1 MKHKY
6 ILGSINIC
14 ILILSIILLLI
25 GIINIKLL
33 SQTQLILLIISSI
46 ITVLISIRTYLS
58 KKVNIYNIGVMLTI
72 ILNLIVI
79 YNINALNNDYSYI
92 NNVISEKYQYNDY
105 YILVKK
111 NTKYSSLDKINNKK
125 VGILRN
131 NRINVESTINN
142 KVKINYIEYGNNQ
155 ELLNSI
161 DNNEVQAIIISK
173 RTYQK
178 LNNEEKLGKYHK
190 IYTSKVKE
198 SL

>member
-1 MKHKY
+1 
-6 ILGSINIC
+6 
-14 ILILSIILLLI
+14 
-25 GIINIKLL
+25 
-33 SQTQLILLIISSI
+33 
-46 ITVLISIRTYLS
+46 
-58 KKVNIYNIGVMLTI
+58 MLTI